1 MTTIVKTAAK
11 RPKSTT
17 TPTTT
22 PPARDQDTLVSLLP
36 KPRKA
41 GVKPKVHLTSATK
54 FTSLVGEEFVE
65 LLSATPQIAAQPAS
79 HDAFAELRQKM
90 MKGREA
96 SSDAPQA
103 PAQGTDLF
111 SLLKPVSGPKI
122 SRIVSQQIKQDSANV
137 SPPRRRKQTV

>member
-11 RPKSTT
+11 RPKS
-17 TPTTT
+17 TTT

-54 FTSLVGEEFVE
+54 FASLVGEEFVE

-90 MKGREA
+90 MKGRKT
-96 SSDAPQA
+96 SSDVPQA
-103 PAQGTDLF
+103 PAQGTDLL

>member
-11 RPKSTT
+11 RPKS
-17 TPTTT
+17 TTT

-54 FTSLVGEEFVE
+54 FASLVGEEFVE
-65 LLSATPQIAAQPAS
+65 LLTTASTAPQIAAQPAS
-79 HDAFAELRQKM
+79 HDALAELRQKM
-90 MKGREA
+90 MKGRKT
-96 SSDAPQA
+96 SSDFPQA
-103 PAQGTDLF
+103 PAQGTDLLN
-111 SLLKPVSGPKI
+111 LLKPVSGPKI